1 MFQLSTSPLFFE
13 IKENLNLINK
23 LKKKRRDFLCKNR
36 GFLVGM
42 GIHDCGYSLEQAQPT
57 SM

>member
-1 MFQLSTSPLFFE
+1 MSQLSTSPLSFE
-13 IKENLNLINK
+13 IEENLNLIKK
-23 LKKKRRDFLCKNR
+23 LKNSDFLYKNR
-36 GFLVGM
+36 SLLVGM

>member
-1 MFQLSTSPLFFE
+1 MSELSTSPLSFE

-23 LKKKRRDFLCKNR
+23 LKISDNFLYKNR
-36 GFLVGM
+36 SLLVGM